1 MEYLDLVFFLGQV
14 VFSLFLWR
22 KSREIEEKAS
32 VMEWVASVNREDT
45 AQLRVWEME
54 HIKMSRH
61 WVNGYNFSSE

>member
-45 AQLRVWEME
+45 AQLRV
-54 HIKMSRH
+54 
-61 WVNGYNFSSE
+61 